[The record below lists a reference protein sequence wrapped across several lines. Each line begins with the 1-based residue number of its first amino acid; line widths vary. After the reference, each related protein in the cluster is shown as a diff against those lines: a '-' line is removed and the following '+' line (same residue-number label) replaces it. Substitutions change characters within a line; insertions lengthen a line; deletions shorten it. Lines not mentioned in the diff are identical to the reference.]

1 MAFLFYCIAFCLPEN
16 ENVLV
21 SDFHDLL
28 IRIIKEEED
37 DYQHK
42 DSPVPEDAVAH
53 GLELLN
59 QGSLDSVREGRVFQ
73 DLSYLDTPGP
83 VPLFLKRIE

>member
-1 MAFLFYCIAFCLPEN
+1 MD
-16 ENVLV
+16 VLV

-37 DYQHK
+37 DYQHE

-59 QGSLDSVREGRVFQ
+59 QGSLDSVWEGRVFQ
-73 DLSYLDTPGP
+73 DLSYLDTLRP